1 MSTTSPVTDATFA
14 ADVLGSPIPVVVDF
28 WAPWCGP
35 CSLVA
40 PVLDEL
46 AATYAGRVKIV
57 KLNADENP
65 QVTADYGVV
74 SIPTLNFYSGG
85 QLVKSV
91 IGARPKASIE
101 QELEDLLT
109 VV

>member
-1 MSTTSPVTDATFA
+1 MSKTSPVTDATFA

-35 CSLVA
+35 CRLVA
-40 PVLDEL
+40 PVLEEL
-46 AATYAGRVKIV
+46 AATSEGRVKIV

-65 QVTADYGVV
+65 QVTADYGIV

-85 QLVKSV
+85 ELVKSV
-91 IGARPKASIE
+91 IGARPKAAIA
-101 QELEDLLT
+101 QEFEELLA